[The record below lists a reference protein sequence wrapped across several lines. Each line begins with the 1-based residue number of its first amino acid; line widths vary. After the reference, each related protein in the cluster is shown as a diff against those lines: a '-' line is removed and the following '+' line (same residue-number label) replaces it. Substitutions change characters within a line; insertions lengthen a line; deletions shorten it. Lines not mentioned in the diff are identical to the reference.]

1 MAYIAVAI
9 YAYWPASL
17 LSHTSL
23 AGGGQGDPAGQV
35 VDVAWIAF
43 TLSHHVNPFFTD
55 FVNYPQGVN
64 LASNAVAPVIGL
76 LLSPITIV
84 LGPIAAYNLALC
96 LAFVSAACAMFFVL
110 LRVVKSVFAAF
121 LAGLMYGFS
130 PYMVGEGEGHLAILY
145 TAMAPL
151 ALYLLYRLMRGQTT
165 HPYREAIILGL
176 VLAIQVYLSVEI
188 LADLV
193 TVAVFLVL
201 VVALRHPRLLLTR
214 PRQLVGP
221 LSAGL
226 VALAAIGGYLIWMLL
241 FGPQHLTGPP
251 QPSNIENMFHADL
264 LGPLVPTPVMR
275 FAPTWL
281 SSIGTR
287 WSVGNYAEYGIYL
300 GAPIVAAVA
309 GTVIWLR
316 KTTIVRLS
324 ALGALIALVLAMGT
338 RLTIAGHM
346 FTSVPMP
353 LGALDHLPLFSGEI
367 PSCYSLFEQLF
378 AAVILAFGLDRLLA
392 VVKARSIRSGAVAGA
407 RVGTS
412 AAVMALSLGLL
423 VPLVPV
429 FPYAQGA
436 AGIPKFFS
444 TRAVRNIPFGSV
456 LLAYP
461 YPSPPIYNQA
471 QLWQA
476 EAGFR
481 FKLLGGYA
489 IFRTP
494 NGSGSPIPPV
504 LNPSVVQDIFSIAL
518 VGSGATGTASSI
530 SPDKSTL
537 DDIRTFLHTYRV
549 ATIAIDPIGDQPELA
564 IDYVSDV
571 LGHPSVEGGMN
582 VWFDVPSLLSKSR
595 SDSGASK
602 S

>member
-1 MAYIAVAI
+1 
-9 YAYWPASL
+9 
-17 LSHTSL
+17 
-23 AGGGQGDPAGQV
+23 
-35 VDVAWIAF
+35 
-43 TLSHHVNPFFTD
+43 
-55 FVNYPQGVN
+55 
-64 LASNAVAPVIGL
+64 
-76 LLSPITIV
+76 
-84 LGPIAAYNLALC
+84 
-96 LAFVSAACAMFFVL
+96 
-110 LRVVKSVFAAF
+110 
-121 LAGLMYGFS
+121 
-130 PYMVGEGEGHLAILY
+130 
-145 TAMAPL
+145 
-151 ALYLLYRLMRGQTT
+151 
-165 HPYREAIILGL
+165 
-176 VLAIQVYLSVEI
+176 
-188 LADLV
+188 
-193 TVAVFLVL
+193 
-201 VVALRHPRLLLTR
+201 
-214 PRQLVGP
+214 
-221 LSAGL
+221 
-226 VALAAIGGYLIWMLL
+226 
-241 FGPQHLTGPP
+241 
-251 QPSNIENMFHADL
+251 MFHADL

-275 FAPTWL
+275 FAPNWL

-367 PSCYSLFEQLF
+367 PSRYSLFEQLF

-476 EAGFR
+476 EAR
-481 FKLLGGYA
+481 
-489 IFRTP
+489 
-494 NGSGSPIPPV
+494 
-504 LNPSVVQDIFSIAL
+504 FSIQA
-518 VGSGATGTASSI
+518 VGWLRDISNTQRIRVPHSAGPQPFGGAGHLQHRVSWE
-530 SPDKSTL
+530 
-537 DDIRTFLHTYRV
+537 RCYGYREFYL
-549 ATIAIDPIGDQPELA
+549 P
-564 IDYVSDV
+564 
-571 LGHPSVEGGMN
+571 
-582 VWFDVPSLLSKSR
+582 
-595 SDSGASK
+595 
-602 S
+602 